1 MHYFLS
7 DNKTINQQLKRCII
21 EKATFYLLCQN
32 KHQLI
37 HLTGHTWHTEMIRN
51 VLNATI
57 FVLFF
62 VSISSSKPLKTIW
75 YSGELAL
82 FDNVTLK
89 GDLSYNW
96 SAEMVLLRQPNGH
109 IRTYSAYQVKQF
121 EWFDFAQSKQRKF
134 ISLSRELVD
143 KRLNQTFYE
152 VCLNGFLPVIRRLKR
167 PHGLFKRAF
176 NHPGQYNDTQQLAQN
191 MDFFEYYAYDDGQF
205 LALDRFYTDIY
216 EPRLATYDRE
226 LQTYMR
232 NHNINERSLLGR
244 IVLIGQYNL
253 LEQENQKTAS
263 SRSADIAPE

>member
-1 MHYFLS
+1 MTRNSTLTALIVLFS
-7 DNKTINQQLKRCII
+7 VIINFGKPL
-21 EKATFYLLCQN
+21 EA
-32 KHQLI
+32 
-37 HLTGHTWHTEMIRN
+37 TWHT
-51 VLNATI
+51 
-57 FVLFF
+57 
-62 VSISSSKPLKTIW
+62 
-75 YSGELAL
+75 GELAL

-134 ISLSRELVD
+134 ISLSRERAD
-143 KRLNQTFYE
+143 KRPNQTFYE
-152 VCLNGFLPVIRRLKR
+152 VCMNGFLPVIRRLKR

-176 NHPGQYNDTQQLAQN
+176 NHPGHYNDTQQLAQN

-244 IVLIGQYNL
+244 IILISQYNL

-263 SRSADIAPE
+263 NRSTDIAPE

>member
-1 MHYFLS
+1 MKRNSALTAIIVLFS
-7 DNKTINQQLKRCII
+7 VIINIGKPL
-21 EKATFYLLCQN
+21 EA
-32 KHQLI
+32 
-37 HLTGHTWHTEMIRN
+37 TWHT
-51 VLNATI
+51 
-57 FVLFF
+57 
-62 VSISSSKPLKTIW
+62 
-75 YSGELAL
+75 GELAL

-109 IRTYSAYQVKQF
+109 IRTYSAYQVRQF

-134 ISLSRELVD
+134 VSLSRELAD
-143 KRLNQTFYE
+143 KRPNQTFYE
-152 VCLNGFLPVIRRLKR
+152 ICMNGSLPVIRRLKR

-176 NHPGQYNDTQQLAQN
+176 NHPNHYNDTQQLAQN
-191 MDFFEYYAYDDGQF
+191 MDYFEYFVYDDGQF

-216 EPRLATYDRE
+216 EPRLASYDRE

-244 IVLIGQYNL
+244 IVLISQYNF

-263 SRSADIAPE
+263 NRSTDIAPE